1 MEDKA
6 VMDHCVE
13 KKQSP
18 VMLEYWKE
26 GNRQPQGKIRQ
37 VINEVMRGP

>member
-1 MEDKA
+1 VLEMEDKA
-6 VMDHCVE
+6 GIYHCVE

-26 GNRQPQGKIRQ
+26 GNG
-37 VINEVMRGP
+37 